1 MSIRI
6 KFSDYQRLAQNQ
18 PTVII
23 YNDLEGIEPGQE
35 VDVNFR
41 GSIIGVRIV
50 DLWRHSQ
57 MSMWCLKL
65 IPTFHFSGKLS
76 DC

>member
-6 KFSDYQRLAQNQ
+6 KFSDYQRLAQNR

-23 YNDLEGIEPGQE
+23 YSDAEEMEPGQE

-41 GSIIGVRIV
+41 GATIGVRIV
-50 DLWRHSQ
+50 DLWRDSQ
-57 MSMWCLKL
+57 MSTCLKL
-65 IPTFHFSGKLS
+65 IPTFRFGAQLF

>member
-50 DLWRHSQ
+50 DLWRHPQ
-57 MSMWCLKL
+57 MSEWCLKL
-65 IPTFHFSGKLS
+65 IPTFPFNAKLS
-76 DC
+76 DG

>member
-23 YNDLEGIEPGQE
+23 YSDLEGIEPGQE
-35 VDVNFR
+35 IDVNFR

-57 MSMWCLKL
+57 MSEWCLKL
-65 IPTFHFSGKLS
+65 IPTFRFDAKFSDG
-76 DC
+76 